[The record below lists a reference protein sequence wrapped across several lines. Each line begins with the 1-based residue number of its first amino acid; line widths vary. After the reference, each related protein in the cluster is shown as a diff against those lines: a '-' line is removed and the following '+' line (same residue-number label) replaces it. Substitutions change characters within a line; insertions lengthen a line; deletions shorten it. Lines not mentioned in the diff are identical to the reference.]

1 MHRDG
6 RKRSNE
12 NDTIRNG
19 NAKCRT
25 RRIVVTRARAQAHG
39 DGEINYSA
47 AFTLAC
53 NGILMHIGTALSR
66 VCARAP
72 WIRLRCFTSDVVDPL
87 TRERARAHVSA
98 MQREFPKIFEV
109 HPRFTGIG
117 NASVLIFPCSPVLS
131 CQVSRFLLLD
141 NQSLRFIIEQ
151 EMMAAW
157 MRF

>member
-6 RKRSNE
+6 RKRGNE

-25 RRIVVTRARAQAHG
+25 RRIVATRARARAQAHG

-72 WIRLRCFTSDVVDPL
+72 
-87 TRERARAHVSA
+87 
-98 MQREFPKIFEV
+98 
-109 HPRFTGIG
+109 
-117 NASVLIFPCSPVLS
+117 
-131 CQVSRFLLLD
+131 
-141 NQSLRFIIEQ
+141 
-151 EMMAAW
+151 
-157 MRF
+157 